1 MSRPIAKWPHYALWA
16 LEDATAA
23 LIDIDALTR
32 QAQELIRNGH
42 TLEAV
47 ILLADVRGKSA
58 DARLALARGRNGEK
72 DVTHG

>member
-23 LIDIDALTR
+23 LLDIDAKTR
-32 QAQELIRNGH
+32 EAQELIRSGH

-47 ILLADVRGKSA
+47 IVLADVRGKCA
-58 DARLALARGRNGEK
+58 DARLALSRGRNGERE
-72 DVTHG
+72 